1 MTSKYDYQ
9 NNIYCCYGANLYST
23 NVMMMKLYLELLFK
37 KCSIPFN
44 HFNQI
49 FNIWIKIHEKSYL
62 SGRIFSYENTNIKR
76 LII

>member
-1 MTSKYDYQ
+1 MTSKYDHQ
-9 NNIYCCYGANLYST
+9 NNIYCCYGASLYST

-49 FNIWIKIHEKSYL
+49 FELKFMKNHICLDEYFPMKI
-62 SGRIFSYENTNIKR
+62 
-76 LII
+76 LI